1 VAALG
6 RRLGLRD
13 TTIEQAR
20 IVATEAAANV
30 MRHAGG
36 GELVVRGLET
46 GGIEILALDRGPGIG
61 DVARAQEDGYST
73 AGSSGTGLGAMRRL
87 SSAFEIWTAPAQGTV
102 VMMRLG
108 ASSEPGR
115 PTVGAVCVPHPH
127 EQECG
132 DVWDFA
138 PRPSGYRLV
147 VADGLGHGPL
157 AREAALRAVEGAGR
171 GGGSPGAALAEA
183 HRSATGT
190 RGAAVAVADVDL
202 AAGEV
207 RYAGFGNITGI
218 LLSAAG
224 SRSMVSMN
232 GTVGQG
238 PLRVREFT
246 YAIEAGAS
254 LAMWSDGLATH
265 WSLPP
270 GVAACHPG
278 VVAALLYR
286 DHSRRRDD
294 ATVVAVRGVAP

>member
-1 VAALG
+1 MG
-6 RRLGLRD
+6 
-13 TTIEQAR
+13 
-20 IVATEAAANV
+20 
-30 MRHAGG
+30 
-36 GELVVRGLET
+36 
-46 GGIEILALDRGPGIG
+46 
-61 DVARAQEDGYST
+61 
-73 AGSSGTGLGAMRRL
+73 
-87 SSAFEIWTAPAQGTV
+87 
-102 VMMRLG
+102 
-108 ASSEPGR
+108 
-115 PTVGAVCVPHPH
+115 HP
-127 EQECG
+127 
-132 DVWDFA
+132 
-138 PRPSGYRLV
+138 
-147 VADGLGHGPL
+147 
-157 AREAALRAVEGAGR
+157 
-171 GGGSPGAALAEA
+171 AALAEA

-190 RGAAVAVADVDL
+190 RGAAVAVADVDF

-207 RYAGFGNITGI
+207 RYAGYGNITGI
-218 LLSAAG
+218 LLSPAG

-246 YAIEAGAS
+246 YPIEAGAS